1 MIMRSIK
8 STFGSLIIRLYCHSC
23 KFFIPS
29 SGTHLYCLVKVP
41 VRKFFL
47 QVHCCIGTA
56 NGRNSNLY
64 LYLFYIA
71 EGEDAFYGCY
81 FQLVP
86 GFRRIIIVGC
96 KLLYLLVALQH
107 KIDFPGRA
115 PPPYVAIAF
124 YCIVV
129 YFTDIAII
137 GIRAVPFAQVNQYR
151 SRLAFGVCITMEA
164 YPVCCRQFRSDII
177 AIEK

>member
-29 SGTHLYCLVKVP
+29 SGTHLYCFVKVP

-107 KIDFPGRA
+107 KIDFPGKGSTPLRSDSLLL
-115 PPPYVAIAF
+115 Y
-124 YCIVV
+124 
-129 YFTDIAII
+129 
-137 GIRAVPFAQVNQYR
+137 
-151 SRLAFGVCITMEA
+151 SRLFYG
-164 YPVCCRQFRSDII
+164 YSYHRHSSRSLRASQSI
-177 AIEK
+177 